1 MTKKNKIIIAVLAV
15 LLVIGIVLA
24 VITSGGGAVGG
35 VRIEK
40 GNSLS
45 GENSISFETD
55 YPLVQTQQKNLF
67 YEPYPDGTI
76 KYFTFD
82 GSGFS
87 EVTDGITVK
96 NVTLECSYQKV
107 PVKLHYLKTDAGTV
121 GYGLFTSEQNTGV
134 KLFSYILVRMAD
146 CPAAYKKAAKTD
158 YILLTD
164 MDAKDSYKADK
175 TYSDMYSFDAKTGK
189 AALVMSQRDRI
200 AQDDGTFSEGWT
212 IFTDS
217 SVNSEKTRDLFASTR
232 IHDSK
237 AATKTYSIMT
247 VANSGAGKRANA
259 VTVDNCPSYEIRE
272 KDGSY
277 YCFVTTAKGFD
288 LIKNGDRKNPVKS
301 FEGRFADYRVSG
313 DWIYSINAG
322 EFTNFFTGETK
333 SVKKAD
339 ITTLSGFTANESGTK
354 FVLFAGGEKQSMIMY
369 DTENNTT
376 AVITDSLFDS
386 GICNFCFADDSHAVF
401 TNYTNSLAAAN
412 IIYKF

>member
-1 MTKKNKIIIAVLAV
+1 MTKKNKTVIAVLAV
-15 LLVIGIVLA
+15 LLCIGIAAVL
-24 VITSGGGAVGG
+24 ITSTKEVVGSVTAKNG
-35 VRIEK
+35 D
-40 GNSLS
+40 SLS
-45 GENSISFETD
+45 AESSVSFETD

-76 KYFTFD
+76 KYFRFD
-82 GSGFS
+82 GSNFS
-87 EVTDGITVK
+87 EVTNGITVK

-121 GYGLFTSEQNTGV
+121 GYGVFTSEQNTNV

-146 CPAAYKKAAKTD
+146 CPAAFKKAAKTD
-158 YILLTD
+158 YILLAD

-189 AALVMSQRDRI
+189 ASLVMSQRDRT

-217 SVNSEKTRDLFASTR
+217 SINSENKKDLFASTR
-232 IHDSK
+232 VHDSK
-237 AATKTYSIMT
+237 AAAKTYSIMT
-247 VANSGAGKRANA
+247 VANSSAGKRANA

-277 YCFVTTAKGFD
+277 YCFVSTQKGFD

-301 FEGRFADYRVSG
+301 FEGRFADYCVSG
-313 DWIYSINAG
+313 DWIYSKNAG
-322 EFTNFFTGETK
+322 ELTNICTGETK

-339 ITTLSGFTANESGTK
+339 ITTLAGFTANESGTK

-369 DTENNTT
+369 DTESNTT
-376 AVITDSLFDS
+376 DVITDSLFDS
-386 GICNFCFADDSHAVF
+386 GICNFCFADDSHVVF
-401 TNYTNSLAAAN
+401 TTYTDSLAAKN
-412 IIYKF
+412 TVYKF